1 MIYSKWHYLL
11 TGASIDLYGILIAI
25 LWLKRT
31 EEGRDHTGS
40 HNGKGIHLYGGL
52 DVRIICITIKE
63 KVGKFNLACISS
75 LFEVGRICGV

>member
-1 MIYSKWHYLL
+1 M
-11 TGASIDLYGILIAI
+11 DLYGILIAI
-25 LWLKRT
+25 VRLKQT
-31 EEGRDHTGS
+31 EEGRDHIGS
-40 HNGKGIHLYGGL
+40 QNEKGIHLYCGL